1 MTHFEKKGD
10 VNGLCE
16 WVTNH
21 RLWGLE
27 GAVAGD
33 SEVAVQACRGVVITD
48 ANAIGDQHIAT
59 LARTN

>member
-1 MTHFEKKGD
+1 MTHFEKKGV

-33 SEVAVQACRGVVITD
+33 SEVALQACHGVVITD
-48 ANAIGDQHIAT
+48 ANAIGD
-59 LARTN
+59 